1 MQADVFALGVL
12 DDRLAH
18 LRTVHQ
24 ALDQVAPVRHI
35 GADDRGLL
43 LAKVHPQDALNHAQ
57 GALVALVLRDQFT
70 QLDGRGELHA
80 GLAPQ
85 DQDAGQAAQAP
96 GDCPAVGEQQLPGA
110 GLAVRRLAPEHADRD
125 DLRIVQP
132 MLGEGADQAL
142 QGRRNAALVLA
153 AEPVRLRGQVEERRR
168 LQHLAQRD
176 RQHRARQAGL
186 AALRIDHRQVAQ

>member
-1 MQADVFALGVL
+1 MAAVAGHVDHLVALGNLLHALDVVDLDAVVDLVPEPAEQQFEKADRRVGVVRGDLVAVAQGHGFGFVQADVFALGVL

-70 QLDGRGELHA
+70 QLD
-80 GLAPQ
+80 
-85 DQDAGQAAQAP
+85 
-96 GDCPAVGEQQLPGA
+96 
-110 GLAVRRLAPEHADRD
+110 
-125 DLRIVQP
+125 
-132 MLGEGADQAL
+132 
-142 QGRRNAALVLA
+142 
-153 AEPVRLRGQVEERRR
+153 
-168 LQHLAQRD
+168 
-176 RQHRARQAGL
+176 RA
-186 AALRIDHRQVAQ
+186 